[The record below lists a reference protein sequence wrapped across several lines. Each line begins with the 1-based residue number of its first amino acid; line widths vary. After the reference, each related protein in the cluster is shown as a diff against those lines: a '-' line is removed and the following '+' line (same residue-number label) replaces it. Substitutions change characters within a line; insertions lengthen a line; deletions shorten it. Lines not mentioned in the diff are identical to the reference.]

1 MPDFRNGRTE
11 TERRAIARLASD
23 VAAMPASD
31 VVQLLLWPQNLA
43 DWARSSHVAPAVAY
57 NMLSRFKPYRR
68 VREFLAARLEVP
80 GWVLDHLVDAPRP
93 LPGSL
98 SSVPPE
104 RSLPDEATRA
114 TDWSPD
120 HADLSSVSPTER
132 LPSVRDG
139 SNPLERRAVWRVRRH
154 VAAIPASTIVQ
165 LAIFPES
172 LAEWARRRV
181 FPPSVVYTTLAG
193 SQRNPRIRDAL
204 ARRIGVPTRDLDTLL
219 DSPRPEPEVLLPP
232 SLSTEADTPDEFR
245 STVVSQLDVP
255 GVEERQR
262 PADRPGATGEEPEHH
277 IRGEESRPT
286 GGQLDLGI

>member
-1 MPDFRNGRTE
+1 MPDFRTGRTE

-43 DWARSSHVAPAVAY
+43 DWARDSGVAPAVAY
-57 NMLSRFKPYRR
+57 NMLARFKPYRR
-68 VREFLAARLEVP
+68 VRELLAARLEVP

-93 LPGSL
+93 LP
-98 SSVPPE
+98 SSQSSILPE
-104 RSLPDEATRA
+104 RPQPDEGAEA
-114 TDWSPD
+114 PD
-120 HADLSSVSPTER
+120 ASQVHAELSSVSPTER

-172 LAEWARRRV
+172 LAEWARRRA

-204 ARRIGVPTRDLDTLL
+204 ARRIGVSTRDLDTLL

-232 SLSTEADTPDEFR
+232 SPATEAGNTARAEEDDAN
-245 STVVSQLDVP
+245 QK
-255 GVEERQR
+255 GAHAAEERQR
-262 PADRPGATGEEPEHH
+262 PDDRPGAGDPEHH
-277 IRGEESRPT
+277 IRADASRPT
-286 GGQLDLGI
+286 DGQLDLGI